1 MPSIYL
7 LIYSIYLFISSSL
20 KLEYENLKES
30 CLGDGIHT
38 CRLCGYDQ
46 ALNNQNLKVEI
57 CDSCNMVSTVSSSLL
72 NSLSLSSLFFFVTLS
87 YSFIF
92 ISCSFRVK
100 SVIIKLYCVLEE
112 S

>member
-7 LIYSIYLFISSSL
+7 LNYSIYLFISSSL

-46 ALNNQNLKVEI
+46 ALNNQNLNVEI
-57 CDSCNMVSTVSSSLL
+57 CDSCNMVSTVSSSILCPCHLFSFLL
-72 NSLSLSSLFFFVTLS
+72 LSLTHLFSFPVAFV
-87 YSFIF
+87 
-92 ISCSFRVK
+92 
-100 SVIIKLYCVLEE
+100 
-112 S
+112 